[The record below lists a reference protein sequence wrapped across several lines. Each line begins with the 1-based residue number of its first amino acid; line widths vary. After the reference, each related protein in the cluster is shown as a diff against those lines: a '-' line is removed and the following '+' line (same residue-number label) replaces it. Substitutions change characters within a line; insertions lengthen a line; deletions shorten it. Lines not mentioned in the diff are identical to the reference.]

1 MDKTYEL
8 PQNEILFF
16 LISRQEDRDGEHES
30 SNVDMLEKL
39 SRMSINDAS
48 LADWHLGFHISL
60 VYKSVF
66 YTMLFLLESIF
77 LITVTVLDC
86 RHMWVTV

>member
-1 MDKTYEL
+1 MFLDKIYEL
-8 PQNEILFF
+8 PQNGILFF
-16 LISRQEDRDGEHES
+16 LISRQEDRGSEDES

-66 YTMLFLLESIF
+66 YKMLFYLNQ
-77 LITVTVLDC
+77 
-86 RHMWVTV
+86 